1 MIACPSGAM
10 TCAILSPSKRSMASS
25 TASRAVLSRAAS
37 ILQRQ
42 SASKN
47 DEFAKKSLT
56 TLTRASSSFVR
67 REVRSVLLAFA
78 ISGVND
84 DAERV

>member
-10 TCAILSPSKRSMASS
+10 TCAILSHSKRSMASS
-25 TASRAVLSRAAS
+25 TASRAALSRAAS

-47 DEFAKKSLT
+47 DDFAKKSLT

-84 DAERV
+84 DANRV